1 MLNTGLC
8 RCCVVC
14 LQVARKD
21 HFAPV
26 KNAPGS
32 AADSPEAARAALLQ
46 QGARWVA
53 AAGGSLAEAVQGV
66 EVPPLLSYAGEG
78 LQQLVGGKVVGQVG
92 EEALLL
98 DAAMNSS

>member
-1 MLNTGLC
+1 ML
-8 RCCVVC
+8 
-14 LQVARKD
+14 LQVARED

-53 AAGGSLAEAVQGV
+53 AAGGSLVEGVQGV

-78 LQQLVGGKVVGQVG
+78 LQQLVAGKVVGQVG
-92 EEALLL
+92 QEAVLLEVK
-98 DAAMNSS
+98 ST